1 MLIYAP
7 SSLSV
12 PDMEGSTSDS
22 IELSQDLAPSVTWKT
37 KFLRPQSWLTILK
50 KADWMTRL
58 FGPISR
64 RLILARSG
72 AELMQ
77 SWADTLASRSP
88 SQDSGEEQKTPG
100 TCGHTSQESLTLFG
114 PESASLRTSVATFDW
129 DCQKC
134 LENSD
139 GLATELGRAYS
150 QRRKSAPRTEGSESL
165 SWPTARA
172 GDGKHGG
179 PNQRDGSGSAHL
191 SSAAQETWST
201 PRASPNENRTTK
213 PPPSHGKTHGRCLAG
228 DVHLWPTASA
238 RDYKD
243 TPGMAQE
250 AKNPDGSRRD
260 RTDQLARAV
269 YSWPTP
275 RATSEEAGRRRDN
288 PMLSTVVQD
297 YPGQVAQ
304 ENHNTPGKSREQS
317 TENSIHPGLPS

>member
-1 MLIYAP
+1 MLIYVP

-77 SWADTLASRSP
+77 SWADTLASRSL
-88 SQDSGEEQKTPG
+88 SQGSEEEQKTQG
-100 TCGHTSQESLTLFG
+100 ICGHTSQESLTLFG
-114 PESASLRTSVATFDW
+114 QKSASLKTSGDTFDW

-139 GLATELGRAYS
+139 LLATELGRAYS
-150 QRRKSAPRTEGSESL
+150 QRRKSAPRTGESASL
-165 SWPTARA
+165 S
-172 GDGKHGG
+172 
-179 PNQRDGSGSAHL
+179 
-191 SSAAQETWST
+191 
-201 PRASPNENRTTK
+201 
-213 PPPSHGKTHGRCLAG
+213 
-228 DVHLWPTASA
+228 WPTASA

-243 TPGMAQE
+243 TPGMSPE
-250 AKNPDGSRRD
+250 ATNPDGSRRD
-260 RTDQLARAV
+260 RTDRLPMAV
-269 YSWPTP
+269 YWGTP
-275 RATSEEAGRRRDN
+275 RVTSNGGNGKDRGGNKSRLEDQVHQ
-288 PMLSTVVQD
+288 SF
-297 YPGQVAQ
+297 GQVAL
-304 ENHNTPGKSREQS
+304 ENHSTNGKNPEPL
-317 TENSIHPGLPS
+317 TANSIPPGSPS